1 MPVLIGTSGWQYRD
15 WRGVLYPP
23 GLAERD
29 WLEYYAGRYGTVENN
44 GTFYR
49 LPATDT
55 FAGWRAKVPDGFV
68 MTVKASRY
76 LTHVRR
82 LRDPA
87 EPVARLL
94 RAAAGLGDRLGP
106 VLLQLPPNLRADAAA
121 LDTCLGEFARFPG
134 PAASGGQVPATT
146 PGSAVTGAHVPAT
159 TPGSR
164 ASGGRV
170 RVAVEFR
177 HESWWTEETR
187 QLLASHN
194 AALCWV
200 DRLGRPLAPLWRT
213 ADWGYL
219 RFHEGAA
226 QPWPR
231 YGTQA
236 LRSWVRRAGEAWP
249 DSADVF
255 VYFNND
261 QHAAALYDAAA
272 FASVARQAGRQVTP
286 APEPGT

>member
-1 MPVLIGTSGWQYRD
+1 MPVRIGTSGWQYRD
-15 WRGVLYPP
+15 WREVLYPR
-23 GLAERD
+23 GLAERN

-49 LPATDT
+49 LPAEDT
-55 FAGWRAKVPDGFV
+55 FAAWRAKVPEGFV

-76 LTHVRR
+76 LTHIRR

-106 VLLQLPPNLRADAAA
+106 VLLQLPPNLRADVGA
-121 LDTCLGEFARFPG
+121 LDACLAEFARFRG
-134 PAASGGQVPATT
+134 AGASGGP
-146 PGSAVTGAHVPAT
+146 
-159 TPGSR
+159 
-164 ASGGRV
+164 V
-170 RVAVEFR
+170 RVVVEFR

-200 DRLGRPLAPLWRT
+200 DRLGRPMAPLWRT

-226 QPWPR
+226 EPWPR
-231 YGTQA
+231 YGAQA
-236 LRSWVRRAGEAWP
+236 LSSWVQRAGEAWP

-261 QHAAALYDAAA
+261 QHAAALYDAAT
-272 FASVARQAGRQVTP
+272 FASIARRAGRRVTP
-286 APEPGT
+286 VLDLET

>member
-49 LPATDT
+49 LPTTDT
-55 FAGWRAKVPDGFV
+55 FAAWRAKVPGGFV

-82 LRDPA
+82 LREPA

-106 VLLQLPPNLRADAAA
+106 VLLQLPPTMAADVAA
-121 LDTCLGEFARFPG
+121 LDECLREFARF
-134 PAASGGQVPATT
+134 
-146 PGSAVTGAHVPAT
+146 GA
-159 TPGSR
+159 
-164 ASGGRV
+164 

-177 HESWWTEETR
+177 HQSWWGGEAR
-187 QLLASHN
+187 QVLERHG
-194 AALCWV
+194 AALCWA
-200 DRLGRPLAPLWRT
+200 DRLGSPLGPLWRT

-219 RFHEGAA
+219 RFHEGAG

-231 YGTQA
+231 YGAQA
-236 LRSWVRRAGEAWP
+236 LDSWAQRTSRTWP
-249 DSADVF
+249 DGAEVF
-255 VYFNND
+255 AYFNND
-261 QHAAALYDAAA
+261 QAGAALYDAAT
-272 FASVARQAGRQVTP
+272 FASILRRAGRQVT
-286 APEPGT
+286 ATAEPGELGSAR

>member
-1 MPVLIGTSGWQYRD
+1 
-15 WRGVLYPP
+15 
-23 GLAERD
+23 
-29 WLEYYAGRYGTVENN
+29 
-44 GTFYR
+44 
-49 LPATDT
+49 
-55 FAGWRAKVPDGFV
+55 
-68 MTVKASRY
+68 
-76 LTHVRR
+76 
-82 LRDPA
+82 
-87 EPVARLL
+87 L

-106 VLLQLPPNLRADAAA
+106 VLLQLPPNLRADAGA
-121 LDTCLGEFARFPG
+121 LDACLGEFARFPG
-134 PAASGGQVPATT
+134 SG
-146 PGSAVTGAHVPAT
+146 
-159 TPGSR
+159 

-177 HESWWTEETR
+177 HESWWTDETR
-187 QLLASHN
+187 QLLASHD

-200 DRLGRPLAPLWRT
+200 DRLGRPQAPLWHT

-226 QPWPR
+226 EPWPR
-231 YGTQA
+231 YGPQA
-236 LRSWVRRAGEAWP
+236 LRSWVQRAGEAWP

-272 FASVARQAGRQVTP
+272 FAKIAQHAGRQVTL

>member
-1 MPVLIGTSGWQYRD
+1 MPVLVGTSGWQYRD

-29 WLEYYAGRYGTVENN
+29 WLEHYASRYGTVETN

-49 LPATDT
+49 LPATET
-55 FAGWRAKVPDGFV
+55 FAAWRAKTPGGFV

-87 EPVARLL
+87 EPVERLM

-106 VLLQLPPNLRADAAA
+106 VLLQLPPNLRADPAA
-121 LDTCLGEFARFPG
+121 LDACLREFARFPG
-134 PAASGGQVPATT
+134 AQVQSAQIPGAQVPGA
-146 PGSAVTGAHVPAT
+146 GSA
-159 TPGSR
+159 
-164 ASGGRV
+164 GGRV
-170 RVAVEFR
+170 RVAVELR
-177 HESWWTEETR
+177 HESWWTPET
-187 QLLASHN
+187 QQVLAAWG
-194 AALCWV
+194 AALCWA
-200 DRLGRPLAPLWRT
+200 DRAGRPVTPLWRT

-231 YGTQA
+231 YGAQA
-236 LRSWVRRAGEAWP
+236 LASWVDRTGEGWP
-249 DSADVF
+249 EGADVF
-255 VYFNND
+255 AYFNND
-261 QHAAALYDAAA
+261 QRAAALYDAAA
-272 FASVARQAGRQVTP
+272 FASMLQRSGRQVTA

>member
-1 MPVLIGTSGWQYRD
+1 MPVLVGTSGWQYRD
-15 WRGVLYPP
+15 WREALYPR
-23 GLAERD
+23 GLPQRD

-44 GTFYR
+44 ATFYR
-49 LPATDT
+49 LPATET
-55 FAGWRAKVPDGFV
+55 FASWRAKTPGGFL
-68 MTVKASRY
+68 MTIKASRY

-106 VLLQLPPNLRADAAA
+106 VLLQLPPTLRADPGA
-121 LDTCLGEFARFPG
+121 LDACLGEFARFPG
-134 PAASGGQVPATT
+134 D
-146 PGSAVTGAHVPAT
+146 H
-159 TPGSR
+159 R
-164 ASGGRV
+164 I

-177 HESWWTEETR
+177 HESWWTDEIR
-187 QLLASHN
+187 QLLARHN
-194 AALCWV
+194 AALCWA
-200 DRLGRPLAPLWRT
+200 DRLGRPQAPLWNP

-226 QPWPR
+226 HPWPR
-231 YGTQA
+231 YGAQA
-236 LRSWVRRAGEAWP
+236 LKTWVHRITASWP
-249 DSADVF
+249 DAADVF

-272 FASVARQAGRQVTP
+272 FAAIARRAGCQVSAT
-286 APEPGT
+286 PEPDL

>member
-15 WRGVLYPP
+15 WRRVLYPP

-29 WLEYYAGRYGTVENN
+29 WLEYYARRYGTVENN

-49 LPATDT
+49 LPSKET
-55 FAGWRAKVPDGFV
+55 FAAWHAKVPDSFV

-82 LRDPA
+82 LRDAA
-87 EPVARLL
+87 EPVARLM

-106 VLLQLPPNLRADAAA
+106 VLLQLPPNLRADVGA
-121 LDTCLGEFARFPG
+121 LGACLAEFARFPG
-134 PAASGGQVPATT
+134 GGASGGPA
-146 PGSAVTGAHVPAT
+146 
-159 TPGSR
+159 
-164 ASGGRV
+164 RV
-170 RVAVEFR
+170 VVEFR

-200 DRLGRPLAPLWRT
+200 DRLGRPMAPLWRT

-226 QPWPR
+226 EPWPR
-231 YGTQA
+231 YGAQA
-236 LRSWVRRAGEAWP
+236 LRSWVQRAGEAWP

-272 FASVARQAGRQVTP
+272 FASIARRSGRQVTP
-286 APEPGT
+286 VLEPET